1 MKRGIRKRVFEI
13 LELAETGDLVSRICD
28 VCLIGLIAAN
38 VLAVI
43 LETVPSLSQYSGFFS
58 TFEVVSVAIFTAEY
72 LARVWACISDERYRG
87 NVRGRFRF
95 IVSPMALVDLAAIL
109 PFYLPAL
116 LPVDLRVLRALRLL
130 RLLRVLKFGRY
141 SGALRSLGAVFR
153 AKKEEL
159 VITSSVVF
167 LLVVLASS
175 AMYFVE
181 HEAQP
186 EMFSSIPAS
195 MWWAVATLTTVGYGD
210 TYPVT
215 VLGKV
220 LGAVVAVLGIGMF
233 ALPAGILAS
242 GFGEELQRRTE
253 RRRTCPHCGK
263 SLDVVPDSDSSPVR
277 EEQ

>member
-1 MKRGIRKRVFEI
+1 MKGKIRKRVFEV
-13 LELAETGDLVSRICD
+13 LELAETGDLASKICD

-43 LETVPSLSQYSGFFS
+43 LETVPSLSGYSGVFS
-58 TFEVVSVAIFTAEY
+58 MFEVVSVAIFTAEY
-72 LARVWACISDERYRG
+72 VARVWSCTSDERYRG
-87 NVRGRFRF
+87 AVRGRLRF
-95 IVSPMALVDLAAIL
+95 ILSAMALVDFAAIL

-116 LPVDLRVLRALRLL
+116 LSVDLRVLRAVRLL

-141 SGALRSLGAVFR
+141 SSALKSLGAVFR

-159 VITSSVVF
+159 VITMSVVCL
-167 LLVVLASS
+167 LLVLAAS

-186 EMFSSIPAS
+186 EAFSSIPAS

-253 RRRTCPHCGK
+253 RRRKCPHCGK
-263 SLDVVPDSDSSPVR
+263 SLDTTPVSATLP
-277 EEQ
+277 EGSTQ